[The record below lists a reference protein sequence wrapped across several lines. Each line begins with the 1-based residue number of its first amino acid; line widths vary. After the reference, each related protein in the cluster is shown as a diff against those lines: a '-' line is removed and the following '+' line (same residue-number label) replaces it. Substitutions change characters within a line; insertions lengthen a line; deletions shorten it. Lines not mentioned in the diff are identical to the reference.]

1 MSVAANRYAK
11 ALIDALYPEKA
22 EAGLQQLQSF
32 GALLKEQPDARRFF
46 ENPAMAGDRRK
57 RLLDEISGALSFE
70 RRVANF
76 VALLIDRNRL
86 PLLDEVMVAYQK
98 FLDERRGIVR
108 ARVTAA
114 HSLDAAQQRLLA
126 AKLEQMTGKEVRM
139 EVAVD
144 PSLIGGVI
152 AQVGSTI
159 YDGSVRHQLQA
170 FKSRLVEEH

>member
-1 MSVAANRYAK
+1 MDV
-11 ALIDALYPEKA
+11 LYPEKA
-22 EAGLQQLQSF
+22 EAGRQQLQEF
-32 GALLKEQPDARRFF
+32 LALLNNQPDARRFL
-46 ENPAMAGDRRK
+46 ENPTTAVDRRK
-57 RLLDEISGALSFE
+57 RLLKEIFDALSLD

-76 VALLIDRNRL
+76 IGILVDRDRL
-86 PLLDEVMVAYQK
+86 PILEKIVEAYQK
-98 FLDERRGIVR
+98 LLDDRLGILR

-114 HSLDAAQQRLLA
+114 YSLNTSEQRELMA
-126 AKLEQMTGKEVRM
+126 RLERATGKQVRM

-170 FKSRLVEEH
+170 FKSRVVED